1 LKLEKKV
8 IKKFFLKSPS
18 NIVGVIIVA
27 LLVCTAI
34 FAPLIAKYDPEGVLM
49 ANKLLPPSV
58 ENLMGTDEMG
68 RDIFSRIVYGAR
80 ISLLVGIEVVASAI
94 LIGVTL
100 GGISGYFGGWTDEI
114 IMRITDMFMSF
125 PSLILAMAVAAA
137 LGPDLNNAVL
147 AVSLTWWPWY
157 TRIVRAQVLSLR
169 NLEYVEAAQALGN
182 RTMSIIFK
190 HILPNCISPIIVQ
203 GTMDIGFAIQLTAGL
218 SFIGLGAQPPTPE
231 WGSMISTGRQYLLS
245 HWWYPTFPGVAILIT
260 VLGFNLL
267 GDGLRD
273 FLDPRLRRSS

>member
-1 LKLEKKV
+1 MKLEKKV

>member
-1 LKLEKKV
+1 MKLEKKV

-68 RDIFSRIVYGAR
+68 RDIFSRIVYGTR

>member
-68 RDIFSRIVYGAR
+68 RDIFSRIVYGTR